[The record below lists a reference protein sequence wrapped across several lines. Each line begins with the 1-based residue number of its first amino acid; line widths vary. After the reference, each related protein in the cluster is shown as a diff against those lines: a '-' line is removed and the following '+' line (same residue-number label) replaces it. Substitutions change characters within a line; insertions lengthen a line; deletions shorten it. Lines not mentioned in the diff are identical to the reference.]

1 MAPEK
6 GRNVRN
12 KLITTTL
19 TVVFMIKIASL
30 LYKIGADLGQYYGNL
45 SSKVGEDQKKKK
57 DLRRKSELISGKP
70 NRRRF

>member
-19 TVVFMIKIASL
+19 AVVIMIKIASL
-30 LYKIGADLGQYYGNL
+30 LYKIGADFGQYYRNL

-57 DLRRKSELISGKP
+57 VFAANP
-70 NRRRF
+70 N